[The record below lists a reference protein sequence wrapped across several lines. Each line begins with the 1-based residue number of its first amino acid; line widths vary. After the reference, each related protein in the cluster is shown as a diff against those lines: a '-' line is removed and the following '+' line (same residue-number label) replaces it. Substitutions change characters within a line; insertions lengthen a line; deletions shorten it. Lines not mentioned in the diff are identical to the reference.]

1 MTTQYIT
8 VNGIQTAYRL
18 YGVRGAEPPLFLMQH
33 FTGTMDNWDP
43 LVIEGLARHR
53 QVVVFDNAGVGASHG
68 ITPSNVPEMA
78 QHALSVIEALGLGQ
92 VDLLGFSLG
101 SFLAQEIAANLPK
114 SVRRMVLVGGCPQG
128 QGAGD
133 FRKVIS
139 EIGGKTP
146 GEILLHLFFT
156 PTANSQQRGKA
167 FLQRLKLR
175 DEAGPNPPSQ
185 TFTAQYLAIESWCG
199 QRDAGYALL
208 KRIKQPVLVVQG
220 SNDTMFPT
228 EQSIRLFQHLPNAQL
243 SLYPDAG
250 HASLF
255 QYPSLFVEQVDTFL
269 RKELA

>member
-8 VNGIQTAYRL
+8 VNGIKTAYRL
-18 YGVRGAEPPLFLMQH
+18 VGERGAEPPLFLMQH
-33 FTGTMDNWDP
+33 FTGSMDNWDP
-43 LVIEGLARHR
+43 LVVEGLAKQR
-53 QVVVFDNAGVGASHG
+53 QVILFDNAGVGASDG
-68 ITPSNVPEMA
+68 ITPSNVSEMA
-78 QHALSVIEALGLGQ
+78 QQALSVVEALNLGQ

-101 SFLAQEIAANLPK
+101 SFLAQEIAANQPQA
-114 SVRRMVLVGGCPQG
+114 VRRMVLTGGCPSG

-146 GEILLHLFFT
+146 AEILLHLFFT

-167 FLQRLKLR
+167 FLQRLKFR

-185 TFTAQYLAIESWCG
+185 VFTAQYLAIETWCE
-199 QRDAGYALL
+199 QRDPGFSLL
-208 KRIKQPVLVVQG
+208 KRIKHPVLVVQG

-228 EQSIRLFQHLPNAQL
+228 EQSVRLFQHLPNAQL

-269 RKELA
+269 RKEFA

>member
-1 MTTQYIT
+1 MTTHTIT
-8 VNGIQTAYRL
+8 VNGIATAYRQV
-18 YGVRGAEPPLFLMQH
+18 GERGAEPPLVLMQH

-43 LVIEGLARHR
+43 LVIDGLARQR
-53 QVVVFDNAGVGASHG
+53 QVIVFDNAGVGASHG
-68 ITPSNVPEMA
+68 VTPSNVPEMA
-78 QHALSVIEALGLGQ
+78 QHAVALIEALGLGQ

-101 SFLAQEIAANLPK
+101 SFLAQEIAANQPQT
-114 SVRRMVLVGGCPQG
+114 VRRVVLAGGCPSG
-128 QGAGD
+128 QGSAD

-146 GEILLHLFFT
+146 AEILLHLFFT
-156 PTANSQQRGKA
+156 PSANSQRRGKA
-167 FLQRLKLR
+167 FLERLTFR

-185 TFTAQYLAIESWCG
+185 VFTAQYLAIETWCER
-199 QRDAGYALL
+199 RDPGFSLL

-220 SNDTMFPT
+220 SHDTMFPT
-228 EQSIRLFQHLPNAQL
+228 EQSVRLFQHLPHAQL

-250 HASLF
+250 HGSLF